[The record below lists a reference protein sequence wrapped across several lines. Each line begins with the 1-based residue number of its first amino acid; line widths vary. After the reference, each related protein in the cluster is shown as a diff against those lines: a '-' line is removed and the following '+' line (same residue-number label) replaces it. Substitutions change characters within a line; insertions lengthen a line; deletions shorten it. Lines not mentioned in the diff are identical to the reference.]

1 LFDPIN
7 NEKSGPVLPK
17 QQSRSR
23 GFRAGFKHCGLA
35 SGLGL
40 LALLFLVSPLARSQE
55 AIRMSFAGSEAA
67 EMEKKTG
74 DLSYYNLALGPVS
87 LRFQS
92 EMGIEL
98 TDNVNYSNTNRV
110 SDMAFLPSLNTRAFW
125 PISENNSL
133 FFSTGIGYTTYLRT
147 SSDDHLNITPDSNL
161 TFRMYVG
168 DFVINFH
175 DRFSMT
181 ENVQQNPTGNG
192 NFAELD
198 NTVGTSVDWDL
209 NELILSFGYDHELVS
224 YPNSDYGSSDHSS
237 DLFNGQAAFQLNPSS
252 TAGLQAGG
260 GLTYYN
266 QNTYSDNTHF
276 SIGPFYQAQVTDYIK
291 VTASVGYVSYFF
303 SPSET
308 ATNLSGENGGYAD
321 LTLTHRV
328 NRWLDY
334 NLTGGRQFTSSAG
347 TDLLD
352 LYYANWEANWH
363 VIRDVSLTTSFTY
376 QHGNSSGGTV
386 EIFNQFGAGMSLG
399 YPITQK
405 LAGSIRYN
413 FWQKNSDVMANDY
426 VQNMLVLD
434 FTYGF

>member
-1 LFDPIN
+1 
-7 NEKSGPVLPK
+7 
-17 QQSRSR
+17 
-23 GFRAGFKHCGLA
+23 
-35 SGLGL
+35 
-40 LALLFLVSPLARSQE
+40 
-55 AIRMSFAGSEAA
+55 MSFAGSEAA

-237 DLFNGQAAFQLNPSS
+237 DLFNGQAAFQFESQFHG
-252 TAGLQAGG
+252 GLAGG
-260 GLTYYN
+260 WR
-266 QNTYSDNTHF
+266 
-276 SIGPFYQAQVTDYIK
+276 
-291 VTASVGYVSYFF
+291 
-303 SPSET
+303 
-308 ATNLSGENGGYAD
+308 AD
-321 LTLTHRV
+321 
-328 NRWLDY
+328 
-334 NLTGGRQFTSSAG
+334 
-347 TDLLD
+347 
-352 LYYANWEANWH
+352 
-363 VIRDVSLTTSFTY
+363 
-376 QHGNSSGGTV
+376 
-386 EIFNQFGAGMSLG
+386 
-399 YPITQK
+399 
-405 LAGSIRYN
+405 
-413 FWQKNSDVMANDY
+413 
-426 VQNMLVLD
+426 VL
-434 FTYGF
+434 